1 MHSSTISPALTPT
14 LESSSI
20 HPPLDIRQLS
30 SPQTIRDPAKP
41 QEQGNTKKKR
51 RSLGGMENTYAPNQQ
66 QQQQQQQPSPIP
78 DSPELRPS
86 AYGDPMKIA
95 QYFPELN

>member
-1 MHSSTISPALTPT
+1 MHSSTISPSLTPT

-30 SPQTIRDPAKP
+30 LQNVRDPAKP
-41 QEQGNTKKKR
+41 QEEGNTKKKR
-51 RSLGGMENTYAPNQQ
+51 RSLSEMENTYAPNY
-66 QQQQQQQPSPIP
+66 QQQPVIP

>member
-1 MHSSTISPALTPT
+1 MHSSILPALTPAPPET
-14 LESSSI
+14 SVS
-20 HPPLDIRQLS
+20 HPPLDLRNLS
-30 SPQTIRDPAKP
+30 SPQPLRDPAKP

-51 RSLGGMENTYAPNQQ
+51 RSLPVVDNTFPPI
-66 QQQQQQQPSPIP
+66 QQPLQDSPTP